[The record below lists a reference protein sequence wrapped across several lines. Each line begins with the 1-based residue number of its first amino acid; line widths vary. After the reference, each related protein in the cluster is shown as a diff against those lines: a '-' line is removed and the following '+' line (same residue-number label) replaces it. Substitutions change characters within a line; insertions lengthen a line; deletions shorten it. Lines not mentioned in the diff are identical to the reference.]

1 MAGCGD
7 LCMTQMRGDQQQQQQ
22 QRYGVRSYLHL
33 FYEDCTGS
41 MLEDDEPDELNR
53 QRSSSGWRSA
63 LWKVGLSAGTILFL
77 VGLATVTTGY
87 LVPPKIEGIGEA
99 DFLVVDRR
107 AIEYNEALEVS
118 KLVGAILFSVG
129 GTAIAACILVLT
141 LSRHPPKDE
150 ERQFSPILKR
160 GPPETKHKMSLTTGS
175 PGDAQ
180 IPVSLSRVQ
189 SIQPKTGT

>member
-1 MAGCGD
+1 MAGCAD
-7 LCMTQMRGDQQQQQQ
+7 FCMSPARAGPAEE

-41 MLEDDEPDELNR
+41 MLEEDGLDQLDT
-53 QRSSSGWRSA
+53 QRSSSGWRSV

-77 VGLATVTTGY
+77 VGMATVTTGY

-99 DFLVVDRR
+99 DFLVVDKH

-118 KLVGAILFSVG
+118 KLVGAVLFSVG
-129 GTAIAACILVLT
+129 GTAIAACVLVLT
-141 LSRHPPKDE
+141 VSRPTPRDE
-150 ERQFSPILKR
+150 ETQFSPILKEE
-160 GPPETKHKMSLTTGS
+160 PVETKHKAVIKTGS
-175 PGDAQ
+175 PGNTQ

>member
-1 MAGCGD
+1 MAGCANF
-7 LCMTQMRGDQQQQQQ
+7 CMSQPRAGTAEEK
-22 QRYGVRSYLHL
+22 RYGVRSYLHL

-41 MLEDDEPDELNR
+41 MLEDDDQLNT

-77 VGLATVTTGY
+77 VGMATVTTGY

-129 GTAIAACILVLT
+129 GTAIAACVLVLT
-141 LSRHPPKDE
+141 VSRHTPREE
-150 ERQFSPILKR
+150 ERQFSPVLKE
-160 GPPETKHKMSLTTGS
+160 GPLEAKHKAVLKTGS
-175 PGDAQ
+175 PGSTQ

>member
-1 MAGCGD
+1 MAGCAD
-7 LCMTQMRGDQQQQQQ
+7 FCMTQTRGE

-41 MLEDDEPDELNR
+41 MLEDDELDELNR
-53 QRSSSGWRSA
+53 QRSSSGCRSV

-87 LVPPKIEGIGEA
+87 LVPPRIEGIGEA
-99 DFLVVDRR
+99 DFLVVDKH

-129 GTAIAACILVLT
+129 GMSIAACILVLT
-141 LSRHPPKDE
+141 LSRRHPRDE
-150 ERQFSPILKR
+150 EGQFSPILKE
-160 GPPETKHKMSLTTGS
+160 GPLETKHKMVLKTGS
-175 PGDAQ
+175 PGDGQ
-180 IPVSLSRVQ
+180 IPISLSSVQ

>member
-1 MAGCGD
+1 MAGCAD
-7 LCMTQMRGDQQQQQQ
+7 FCTTHTRGE

-41 MLEDDEPDELNR
+41 MLEDDDPDGLSM

-99 DFLVVDRR
+99 DFLVVDKR

-129 GTAIAACILVLT
+129 GTAIAACVLVLT
-141 LSRHPPKDE
+141 ISRHTPRDE
-150 ERQFSPILKR
+150 ERQFSPIQKEGPLEIKYKAVLK
-160 GPPETKHKMSLTTGS
+160 TGS
-175 PGDAQ
+175 PGDTQ

-189 SIQPKTGT
+189 SVQPKTGT